1 MIMFFKRHL
10 WIAILILALLL
21 IPQSVNIQSELNMRV
36 LMTTIG
42 VDKNDDGKYNV
53 SVAMVKPS
61 RGSTGPSANAR
72 MEVVVGDGKTVA
84 DAVAKVSFLI
94 GKTAGF
100 SHVNTIILG
109 NKLVTEDDAVEVLD
123 YFIRDNRIP
132 TSSMVMVAKDKA
144 EDTLKDLNKLELSTA
159 VDLQKL
165 LLYKESS
172 LNGIMMNILNFV
184 DDYYQ
189 PSKCSL
195 LSEIKMVDEKEQ
207 SGSGGESGG
216 SEGAG
221 SGQGSES
228 GSSGESGSGDS
239 GTPKIEY
246 NNVIYLFN
254 KGRLAGKLE
263 DEKTLI
269 GVNLANPKSDNG
281 MIVVENVNDKVYDN
295 ADVSL
300 YIRDKKVRYKTK
312 FVDGVP
318 QITMY
323 ITTKKN
329 EVFEIKNKDG
339 EELKNLYTQKTYLTK
354 TLVNM
359 AEQYIADCVMQAF
372 NEAKDMNVDVL
383 DLGTRLYRKDH
394 KKWKE
399 FSEGLSQTEYLNKIQ
414 FNIVVK
420 LKNQL

>member
-84 DAVAKVSFLI
+84 EAVAKVSFLI

-132 TSSMVMVAKDKA
+132 TSSMVMVAEDKA

-165 LLYKESS
+165 LLFKESS
-172 LNGIMMNILNFV
+172 LNGIMMSILNFV

-195 LSEIKMVDEKEQ
+195 LSEIKMVDEQEQ

-281 MIVVENVNDKVYDN
+281 MIVIENVNDKFYDD

-300 YIRDKKVRYKTK
+300 YIRDKKVRYKTR

-318 QITMY
+318 QITMC

-339 EELKNLYTQKTYLTK
+339 EELKDLYTQKTYLTK

-359 AEQYIADCVMQAF
+359 AEQYIADCIMQAF
-372 NEAKDMNVDVL
+372 NEAKDMNVDIL

-394 KKWKE
+394 KKWKK
-399 FSEGLSQTEYLNKIQ
+399 FSDGLTQTEYLNKIQ